1 MIQQVRL
8 SLYDRKQYLAMLYIS
23 INFWLNNDRI
33 IVNTKKTKTT
43 KKPNVILNLH
53 LIFDVIILSKEKIFW
68 SKKINDKLFKTYY
81 FFRA

>member
-33 IVNTKKTKTT
+33 IVNTKKNKDFKKTE
-43 KKPNVILNLH
+43 
-53 LIFDVIILSKEKIFW
+53 S
-68 SKKINDKLFKTYY
+68 Y
-81 FFRA
+81 FEPSSNF